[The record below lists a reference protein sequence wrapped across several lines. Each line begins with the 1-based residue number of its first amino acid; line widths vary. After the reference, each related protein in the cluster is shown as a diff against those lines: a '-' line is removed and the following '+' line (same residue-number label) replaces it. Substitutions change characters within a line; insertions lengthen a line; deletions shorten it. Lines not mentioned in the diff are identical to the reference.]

1 MFSSSRSISPLLL
14 DMSIRDEVLLRLCW
28 LCTLPARNGTL
39 APPQTTVGV
48 CSILTPVN
56 SGPGKPSLT
65 RCAPNS
71 PSPRADTAP
80 SDSAAPTGGANVV
93 DVTGGDKPWTT
104 TSARKTTGL
113 PPLCTSKRAASRGV
127 SRAAV
132 TEARQCKKKATK
144 RASTSGATGAKK
156 AVEGVDDHSDQEL
169 EDKVAP
175 PKSKRPKKSAAP
187 TEAATAMQL
196 LPPNP
201 DTAPSSRKGFDL
213 TTFMVSFE
221 PGRGAASTS
230 VPTADPSTAE
240 EPRTIPAPAT
250 PPAPAE
256 VMSELCALRE
266 EGSPGI
272 VTAPNSKGELPPPD
286 VRFLASESFP
296 EDSKKTKGDYNPPQ
310 AHPLASSRMFHDF
323 GANTGKVTSAM
334 SFVLRRAIQLS
345 QTDGHAFQGGQ

>member
-1 MFSSSRSISPLLL
+1 MVCMLFHS
-14 DMSIRDEVLLRLCW
+14 
-28 LCTLPARNGTL
+28 TL
-39 APPQTTVGV
+39 A
-48 CSILTPVN
+48 SAFAILLSCLVHL
-56 SGPGKPSLT
+56 KPTQPRRTAQLQQAEPTSST
-65 RCAPNS
+65 S
-71 PSPRADTAP
+71 PS
-80 SDSAAPTGGANVV
+80 
-93 DVTGGDKPWTT
+93 VTSRGTT
-104 TSARKTTGL
+104 TSTRKTTGF

-132 TEARQCKKKATK
+132 TEARQGKMKVTK
-144 RASTSGATGAKK
+144 RDSTSGAAGAKK
-156 AVEGVDDHSDQEL
+156 AVEGVGDHSDQEL
-169 EDKVAP
+169 EDKVDP

-187 TEAATAMQL
+187 TEAATSMQL

-201 DTAPSSRKGFDL
+201 DTASSSCKRFDL

-240 EPRTIPAPAT
+240 EPRTIPTPAT

-266 EGSPGI
+266 EVVCLGLLQGVESNRWDGVPPGI

-286 VRFLASESFP
+286 VRFLASATFP
-296 EDSKKTKGDYNPPQ
+296 EVSKKTKGDYNPPQ

-323 GANTGKVTSAM
+323 GVNTGKFTSAM
-334 SFVLRRAIQLS
+334 SIALRYGSWSASSFERYRQC
-345 QTDGHAFQGGQ
+345 